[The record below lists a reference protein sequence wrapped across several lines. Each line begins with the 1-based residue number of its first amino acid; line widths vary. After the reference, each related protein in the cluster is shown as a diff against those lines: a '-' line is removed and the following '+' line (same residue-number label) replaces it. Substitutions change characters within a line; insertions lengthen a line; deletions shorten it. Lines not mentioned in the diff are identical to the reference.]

1 MRVAVAV
8 DTNRLK
14 LDLQRERDRLT
25 RVSRRV
31 VYELAHRAV
40 ADIKAEMPRVF
51 DRPTPWVING
61 VYVSP
66 LRSEN
71 SATVDWKPGS
81 AGSVPAEKILQAQI
95 QGGGRRLKRFERLF
109 ALRPGYNVVPGKW
122 ADLDQYGNIKPSQ
135 LVQILSFLRLF
146 REVGFTANR
155 PRRARNRGRR
165 TRAGA
170 EYFIRP
176 IGATQASH
184 PNTWHLPPGVYRV
197 ARIQGDAPLLVLAF
211 VRAARYRPRFA
222 PARIVRET
230 VSRHATEVWNLGLAR
245 QLPFRR

>member
-184 PNTWHLPPGVYRV
+184 PDTWHLPPGVYRV
-197 ARIQGDAPLLVLAF
+197 ARSQGDAPLLVLAF

-230 VSRHATEVWNLGLAR
+230 VARHATEVWNLGLAR

>member
-1 MRVAVAV
+1 MQVSIAA
-8 DTNRLK
+8 DTARLK
-14 LDLQRERDRLT
+14 LDLERERDRLT
-25 RVSRRV
+25 RVARRV

-40 ADIKAEMPRVF
+40 LDIKADMPRTF
-51 DRPTPWVING
+51 DRPTPWVVNG
-61 VYVSP
+61 VYVAP

-81 AGSVPAEKILQAQI
+81 AGSTPAEKILRAQI
-95 QGGGRRLKRFERLF
+95 EGGQRNLKRFERLF
-109 ALRPGYNVVPGKW
+109 ALRPGYSVVPGKW
-122 ADLDQYGNIKPSQ
+122 AELDQYGNIKPSQ

-146 REVGFTANR
+146 SEVGFTANR
-155 PRRARNRGRR
+155 SRRLRNRGRR

-176 IGATQASH
+176 IGATQATH
-184 PNTWHLPPGVYRV
+184 PSTWHLPPGVYRV
-197 ARIQGDAPLLVLAF
+197 DASQGGAPLLVLAF

-230 VSRHATEVWNLGLAR
+230 VARDASEVWNLGLAR